1 LAALPQG
8 KIEAKRRFQSMVN
21 QMDLEGFGSCPF
33 TGACELACP
42 QAISIVNIVTMNR
55 EYLRS

>member
-1 LAALPQG
+1 
-8 KIEAKRRFQSMVN
+8 
-21 QMDLEGFGSCPF
+21 MDLDGFGSCSF